1 MNMKRALVLVLLV
14 FAGCASTKTI
24 SQGSAPP
31 VNIVI
36 VVQPPLQQGDADLF
50 RAMTEEYLHRYVQDG
65 KPLTLSI
72 SLDRFEPPAW
82 GRDASWNGVPTDAPV
97 TSGHAVPLVGG
108 MTYAEVG
115 FVPIVGQ
122 GGQHGSSTTI
132 SPGGYLIATYTIADA
147 SGKVLESRR
156 FPVLPLVYYFSPG
169 PHTDTRFA
177 ALHDTA
183 SYVAKRVASVH

>member
-36 VVQPPLQQGDADLF
+36 VVQPPLKQGDADLF

-65 KPLTLSI
+65 KPLTLSVT
-72 SLDRFEPPAW
+72 LDRIEPPLW
-82 GRDASWNGVPTDAPV
+82 GRGSFG
-97 TSGHAVPLVGG
+97 SGYSSGGHAVPLVGG
-108 MTYAEVG
+108 QTAAQVG
-115 FVPIVGQ
+115 FIPVVGQ
-122 GGQHGSSTTI
+122 AGGGGWGSSI
-132 SPGGYLIATYTIADA
+132 YLGGYVIATYSISDA

-156 FPVLPLVYYFSPG
+156 LPILPLAYLYSSG
-169 PHTDTRFA
+169 PQPDTKFV

-183 SYVAKRVASVH
+183 SY